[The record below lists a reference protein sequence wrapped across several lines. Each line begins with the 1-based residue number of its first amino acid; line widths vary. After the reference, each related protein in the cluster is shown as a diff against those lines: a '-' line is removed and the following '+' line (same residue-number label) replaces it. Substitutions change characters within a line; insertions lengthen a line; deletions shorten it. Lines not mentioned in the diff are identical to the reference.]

1 MNLFKEEI
9 KNEQKRIQRVIDLTA
24 TPEEIAS
31 IGNLTPEKRKQNTYY
46 YEHWYK
52 GKKRVRKEYLGTAD
66 SETTRRHIKLR
77 MQRELLKR
85 AEANLKLLGKVQ
97 ANYQEYDPQTLLDAL
112 PASYRRAAVAA
123 QEARQEAAAAARE
136 ARQQAASA
144 TRSAIAAPKTAIA
157 LPLVDPRYQAC
168 LEWASRDCE
177 RNSASFSKAA
187 TYAKDGT
194 RVRSKGEC
202 IYYNLLQ
209 EYMLP
214 FLYDCYL
221 KFTDEQGET
230 KLFCPDFVI
239 RCLSSKLIIIEHLGR
254 LDDLSYAI
262 DFGKKCN
269 WYIRCGFVLGKNFF
283 VTSDD
288 AHGGTDSQAIQE
300 VLEKVI
306 GLFYN
311 Y

>member
-1 MNLFKEEI
+1 MNEI
-9 KNEQKRIQRVIDLTA
+9 KNEQERIQRVVDLTA
-24 TPEEIAS
+24 TPEEIAC
-31 IGNLTPEKRKQNTYY
+31 IGSLKPEKRKQNTYY

-52 GKKRVRKEYLGTAD
+52 GKKRDRKEYLGTAD
-66 SETTRRHIKLR
+66 SEATRRHIKLR
-77 MQRELLKR
+77 MQKSLLKR
-85 AEANLKLLGKVQ
+85 AEANLKLLDKVQ
-97 ANYQEYDPQTLLDAL
+97 ANYQEYDPQILLDAL
-112 PASYRRAAVAA
+112 PVSYRRAA
-123 QEARQEAAAAARE
+123 QE
-136 ARQQAASA
+136 
-144 TRSAIAAPKTAIA
+144 TAIA
-157 LPLVDPRYQAC
+157 PPLIDPRYQAC
-168 LEWASRDCE
+168 VDWASRDRE
-177 RNSASFSKAA
+177 RNNAPFSKAA

-214 FLYDCYL
+214 FVYDCYL

-239 RCLSSKLIIIEHLGR
+239 RCLSGKLIIIEHLGR

-288 AHGGTDSQAIQE
+288 AHGGTDSQAILE